1 MSDRSA
7 RRRRL
12 AGIALAALLTPIL
25 VGCGGGAASA
35 PPSPTQSAALPSAP
49 PASTEPGPLV
59 DTDALIA
66 AAADRDGQTVR
77 VAGFFLATGDTAQL
91 CSVVMESYP
100 PQCGGSTIRLTGQV
114 PADVLDGL
122 DKTTEPGLTQATWG
136 WVNVTGTFR
145 ASGSDGQPV
154 LEIAQ
159 IELDDS
165 GA

>member
-1 MSDRSA
+1 MLPFTP
-7 RRRRL
+7 RRL
-12 AGIALAALLTPIL
+12 PAATWLAALLALTVIA
-25 VGCGGGAASA
+25 CAGAAASPPTSQAPASPPASA
-35 PPSPTQSAALPSAP
+35 PAT
-49 PASTEPGPLV
+49 STEPGALI
-59 DTDALIA
+59 DTDALMA
-66 AAADRDGQTVR
+66 AAPDLDGQTVR
-77 VAGFFLATGDTAQL
+77 VAGFFLATGDSARL

-145 ASGSDGQPV
+145 ESGPDGLPV
-154 LEIAQ
+154 LEIAH
-159 IELDDS
+159 IDLDDN

>member
-1 MSDRSA
+1 M
-7 RRRRL
+7 
-12 AGIALAALLTPIL
+12 
-25 VGCGGGAASA
+25 
-35 PPSPTQSAALPSAP
+35 
-49 PASTEPGPLV
+49 
-59 DTDALIA
+59 A
-66 AAADRDGQTVR
+66 AAADMDGQVVR

-122 DKTTEPGLTQATWG
+122 DRTTEPGLTQATWG

-145 ASGSDGQPV
+145 ASGSDGRPI

-159 IELDDS
+159 VELDDS